1 MFKRTRTAR
10 AVRTKWRVTSYILFR
25 HIVICASQEADEVK
39 CQYTQLKLSTQSNHP
54 NPFIAAHGATGI
66 RVEGDSGNDTLFGKS
81 MEKPNSKS
89 QKQCLTCLSDFL
101 RRHNVVEFGKRDSN
115 MFKLLS
121 SCFMLQVSSYP
132 SMPSPAPVLTLQV
145 APEKQLKHVGSTPTK
160 STFQDTFQVWSVI
173 NIFLPFTV
181 KALSIMIQNCVD
193 WWVLPQVQTIQNLH
207 LLHLSSSF
215 LNCNQNTSMTKSW
228 TKSISPSHCQ
238 CSHWHDWNWSGVWFW
253 KWCLTS

>member
-54 NPFIAAHGATGI
+54 TLSLQPMAQRESEWRGFRQWHLVWEKHGKA
-66 RVEGDSGNDTLFGKS
+66 KQQ
-81 MEKPNSKS
+81 K

-145 APEKQLKHVGSTPTK
+145 APEKQLKHVTPTK

-193 WWVLPQVQTIQNLH
+193 GFCHECKPFKTCIFYIFH
-207 LLHLSSSF
+207 HLS
-215 LNCNQNTSMTKSW
+215 
-228 TKSISPSHCQ
+228 
-238 CSHWHDWNWSGVWFW
+238 
-253 KWCLTS
+253 